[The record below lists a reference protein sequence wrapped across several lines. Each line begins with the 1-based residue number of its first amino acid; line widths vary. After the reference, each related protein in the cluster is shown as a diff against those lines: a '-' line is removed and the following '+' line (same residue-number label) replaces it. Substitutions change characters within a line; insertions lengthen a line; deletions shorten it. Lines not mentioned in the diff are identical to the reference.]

1 MQYIWVP
8 ERAQST
14 LTAGQP
20 ANNIK
25 MQVMR
30 SCADTRSRR
39 RNKFGYS
46 SLSNHKLLSSA
57 SRLNTLARRQAR
69 IVVMHACEC
78 TQLNVTTRRAIQK
91 RNVRLTHLDK
101 QTHTH
106 THVQIMLHAEH
117 PQERLYTS
125 FVTHLHGHPFLWWP
139 LTFLK
144 RCLQPSDSH
153 RQAGKPQSCDFD
165 SHYHKK
171 KPCSCTKNSWES
183 SAESL
188 MGKQPLT
195 AQTSAGL

>member
-106 THVQIMLHAEH
+106 TCSNYAAC
-117 PQERLYTS
+117 RTS
-125 FVTHLHGHPFLWWP
+125 TRKTVYLI
-139 LTFLK
+139 
-144 RCLQPSDSH
+144 C
-153 RQAGKPQSCDFD
+153 
-165 SHYHKK
+165 Y
-171 KPCSCTKNSWES
+171 S
-183 SAESL
+183 SAWSPFSVVTVNVSEALFATLWLSQTGRKTTEL
-188 MGKQPLT
+188 WLWLPL
-195 AQTSAGL
+195 S